1 MNNGS
6 AGLDPRTALRLG
18 AVGTV
23 LGYLLAQLGAVVTW
37 ARATYETDLRGP
49 ITVTGSGN
57 DVAPGAVWTAVTA
70 LAAVGAA
77 FALRG
82 RWRRVMGVV
91 IGFLGLATAGF
102 GVRGL
107 FHDPVNDLKPAGV
120 LDAGA
125 RAGIVGTGPLLML
138 AGGLVLIAAGVLLV
152 AKSTAG
158 GVSARHDRAA
168 APARMGPVAADPDL
182 QMWRDLDEHRDPT
195 ARPGLSADAGSAES
209 EGKAHPI

>member
-18 AVGTV
+18 AVGAV
-23 LGYLLAQLGAVVTW
+23 LGYLIAQLGAVLTW
-37 ARATYETDLRGP
+37 GRATYETDLRGP
-49 ITVTGSGN
+49 ITVTGAGN

-82 RWRRVMGVV
+82 RWRRVMGAV
-91 IGFLGLATAGF
+91 IGFLGVTTAGF

-125 RAGIVGTGPLLML
+125 RASIVVAGPLLVIV
-138 AGGLVLIAAGVLLV
+138 GGLVLIAAGALLA

-168 APARMGPVAADPDL
+168 APARMRPVTADPDL

-195 ARPGLSADAGSAES
+195 TRPGRSADTGGPDPG
-209 EGKAHPI
+209 GKAHPI

>member
-6 AGLDPRTALRLG
+6 AGLDPRPALWLG

-23 LGYLLAQLGAVVTW
+23 LGYLLAQLGAVLTW

-82 RWRRVMGVV
+82 RWRRVMGAV
-91 IGFLGLATAGF
+91 IGFLGLATVGF

-125 RAGIVGTGPLLML
+125 RAGIVATGPLLMV
-138 AGGLVLIAAGVLLV
+138 AGGLVMIAGGVLLA

-168 APARMGPVAADPDL
+168 APARLRPAAADPDL

-195 ARPGLSADAGSAES
+195 SRPGPSADAAGPDAG
-209 EGKAHPI
+209 GKAQPI